1 LKEVTPYKDQKESKK
16 NQVSRMFNNIA
27 RYYDFLNHFLSLG
40 IDISWRKKAVKHL
53 QDKSYPIILDI
64 ATGTADVALLMADRV
79 DTQEIIGVDIA
90 QEMLE
95 VGKKKV
101 SKAEKSHIIELKLM
115 DSEDLRFESNFA
127 DAVTVAFG
135 VRNFENIDKGL
146 IEIRRV
152 LKPDGKLVILE
163 FSKPTIF
170 PFKQLYHGYFRFV
183 LPLIGRIT
191 SKDPK
196 AYKYLYESV
205 QAFPGGKDFLKVLE
219 RLDYKNVKFY
229 SLTLGICNI
238 YIAYK

>member
-1 LKEVTPYKDQKESKK
+1 LKEVTPYQDQKESKK
-16 NQVSRMFNNIA
+16 KQVSRMFNNIA

-53 QDKSYPIILDI
+53 QDKPYLTILDI
-64 ATGTADVALLMADRV
+64 ATGTADVALMIADRV
-79 DTQEIIGVDIA
+79 DTQKIIGIDIA

-101 SKAEKSHIIELKLM
+101 SKAEKSHIIELELG
-115 DSEDLRFESNFA
+115 DSEDLRFESDYA

-135 VRNFENIDKGL
+135 VRNFENIEKGL

-205 QAFPGGKDFLKVLE
+205 QAFPGGKDFLNVLE